1 MATVTIYGTRP
12 EYHYRLESV
21 LISEEPST
29 RVRYED
35 DESGKYVYYTTDPP
49 YLYKEGR
56 GSCRSEGWVV
66 AYDWETKEEVSRVQE
81 SNDSYRAGV
90 NVYYRGVHSP
100 VGSITE
106 Y

>member
-1 MATVTIYGTRP
+1 MKTTCRASTCIIPRIRP
-12 EYHYRLESV
+12 N
-21 LISEEPST
+21 
-29 RVRYED
+29 
-35 DESGKYVYYTTDPP
+35 
-49 YLYKEGR
+49 LYKEGR